1 MGRTQR
7 AQSRSHDNTTKRG
20 ELSLFNFLCFK
31 RLICALLKTIQPKQE
46 NQTGARKTAS
56 TAI

>member
-7 AQSRSHDNTTKRG
+7 AQSRSHDNTTKQA
-20 ELSLFNFLCFK
+20 ELPLFNFLCFK
-31 RLICALLKTIQPKQE
+31 RLICALLKTIQTKQE
-46 NQTGARKTAS
+46 NPAGARKTAS